1 MIKSTQK
8 EGDRF
13 SHLRHLSHLHLDL
26 DLGDSN
32 LSDFDLVESFLISSS
47 YYMNRT

>member
-13 SHLRHLSHLHLDL
+13 SHLRHFNHLYLDL
-26 DLGDSN
+26 N
-32 LSDFDLVESFLISSS
+32 LSDFNLNDFDLVKSFLISSS